1 MLTCL
6 HRRVVGEHI
15 MNQQRQLHANF
26 NRIFNPASVII
37 KKSLTLTHKII
48 WTSIHFDMNIW
59 AKDWPFTT
67 LRRKYDF
74 QKKKKWKLYVYIY
87 IYSFLEVS
95 NLWIGEVFFV
105 VVVVIA
111 VVNTIAIM
119 VVHFLFRLFT
129 LGSFQGSKWM
139 LFENSLE
146 SMNC

>member
-74 QKKKKWKLYVYIY
+74 QKKKKMEALCIYIY
-87 IYSFLEVS
+87 IFFFGGFQPVNWRGFLCRCRRHCRCQHNCHHGCSFFISIIYSRKFSRE
-95 NLWIGEVFFV
+95 
-105 VVVVIA
+105 
-111 VVNTIAIM
+111 
-119 VVHFLFRLFT
+119 
-129 LGSFQGSKWM
+129 
-139 LFENSLE
+139 
-146 SMNC
+146 